1 MSLVG
6 RLVAAIVAFVSAL
19 GLAPSHAQQR
29 TSPNNEILS
38 KADAIRLFG
47 LTKQQWFENVKAAV
61 AAGAVSATDR
71 QSLAPGMT
79 TRTPEGD
86 FLTVRVDYSKGDRK
100 PTFIQVVVAY
110 PPNRR
115 PRMTAE
121 MLTGVIEAAQRQM
134 APEFY
139 IHGSV
144 DPIEGGVAVFFHISD
159 QR

>member
-1 MSLVG
+1 MSLVR

-19 GLAPSHAQQR
+19 GLAPGHAQQR
-29 TSPNNEILS
+29 TNSKSEILS

-47 LTKQQWFENVKAAV
+47 LTKQQWLDNVKAAV
-61 AAGAVSATDR
+61 AAGAISATDR
-71 QSLAPGMT
+71 ESLAPGMM

-86 FLTVRVDYSKGDRK
+86 FLTVRVDYSKSDSK

-115 PRMTAE
+115 PRITAE
-121 MLTGVIEAAQRQM
+121 MLTGVVEAAQRQM
-134 APEFY
+134 APEFNV
-139 IHGSV
+139 HGSV
-144 DPIEGGVAVFFHISD
+144 EPIEGGVGIFFHIMD